1 MSWLPAVTRYS
12 RLSKRPV
19 IRARPLWTALD
30 SRRKCAGHPPV
41 RAKDRGDRKAIAPC
55 TSTQLHAV
63 RETRRR
69 PVFEL
74 HAECE
79 TTPAQHILDFRQRLL
94 AQVRRLQQL
103 DFGLLDQVADVVDA
117 FGLEAVGRTDRQ
129 FEIVDRTQQERIEPA
144 LLRLGRIALAA
155 REIAENR
162 QLVVDDL
169 SRLAASVFS
178 TDRTVRLA

>member
-30 SRRKCAGHPPV
+30 SRWKCAWHPPV
-41 RAKDRGDRKAIAPC
+41 GAKDRGDRKAIAPC
-55 TSTQLHAV
+55 PSTQLHAV

-79 TTPAQHILDFRQRLL
+79 TTSAQHILDFRQRLL

-103 DFGLLDQVADVVDA
+103 DLGLLDQVADVVDA
-117 FGLEAVGRTDRQ
+117 LGLQAVRRTDGQ
-129 FEIVDRTQQERIEPA
+129 LEVVDRTQQERIETA
-144 LLRLGRIALAA
+144 LLRLGRVALAA
-155 REIAENR
+155 REIAEHG
-162 QLVVDDL
+162 QLIVDDL
-169 SRLAASVFS
+169 GSLADRVFS
-178 TDRTVRLA
+178 A